1 MPRETALLLPNTL
14 LSLSLE
20 LRVHESR
27 GDTPS
32 NYFDLPIGYI
42 YHFGYRVCGYM
53 ISFRRLGMP
62 CAQLMFMIRPDNI
75 KNYSPAVKC
84 FWLWPWVTEE
94 GDVCV

>member
-42 YHFGYRVCGYM
+42 
-53 ISFRRLGMP
+53 
-62 CAQLMFMIRPDNI
+62 
-75 KNYSPAVKC
+75 
-84 FWLWPWVTEE
+84 
-94 GDVCV
+94 